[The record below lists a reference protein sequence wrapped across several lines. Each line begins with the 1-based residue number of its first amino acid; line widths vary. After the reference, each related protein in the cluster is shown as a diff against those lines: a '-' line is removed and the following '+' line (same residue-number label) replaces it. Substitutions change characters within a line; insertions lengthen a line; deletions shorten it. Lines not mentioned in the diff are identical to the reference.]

1 MVADV
6 VATVRECKERQKRR
20 GILRTGGQ
28 GPSPGGRKSGLGA
41 DRSVSFQRFARWS
54 QKIAS
59 SRGNSS
65 YSQSNHSGVLTY
77 ALIFA
82 ICALI
87 FGALGF
93 RGAASGF
100 ATIARVLLAIFL
112 ILFVLTL
119 LFGNRFFHA

>member
-1 MVADV
+1 M
-6 VATVRECKERQKRR
+6 
-20 GILRTGGQ
+20 LY
-28 GPSPGGRKSGLGA
+28 
-41 DRSVSFQRFARWS
+41 W
-54 QKIAS
+54 
-59 SRGNSS
+59 
-65 YSQSNHSGVLTY
+65 

-82 ICALI
+82 ICAII

-119 LFGNRFFHA
+119 LFGSTFFHTVR

>member
-1 MVADV
+1 M
-6 VATVRECKERQKRR
+6 
-20 GILRTGGQ
+20 L
-28 GPSPGGRKSGLGA
+28 
-41 DRSVSFQRFARWS
+41 
-54 QKIAS
+54 
-59 SRGNSS
+59 
-65 YSQSNHSGVLTY
+65 YY

-119 LFGNRFFHA
+119 LFGSRVFHA

>member
-1 MVADV
+1 
-6 VATVRECKERQKRR
+6 
-20 GILRTGGQ
+20 
-28 GPSPGGRKSGLGA
+28 
-41 DRSVSFQRFARWS
+41 
-54 QKIAS
+54 
-59 SRGNSS
+59 
-65 YSQSNHSGVLTY
+65 VLYY

-100 ATIARVLLAIFL
+100 AMIARVLLAIFL

>member
-1 MVADV
+1 
-6 VATVRECKERQKRR
+6 
-20 GILRTGGQ
+20 LR
-28 GPSPGGRKSGLGA
+28 
-41 DRSVSFQRFARWS
+41 
-54 QKIAS
+54 
-59 SRGNSS
+59 
-65 YSQSNHSGVLTY
+65 VLYY

-100 ATIARVLLAIFL
+100 GMIARVLLAIFL

>member
-1 MVADV
+1 MQHASHPTIPITDMYRDCSNFVLA
-6 VATVRECKERQKRR
+6 ARTLARKR
-20 GILRTGGQ
+20 
-28 GPSPGGRKSGLGA
+28 
-41 DRSVSFQRFARWS
+41 S
-54 QKIAS
+54 QP
-59 SRGNSS
+59 GNSS
-65 YSQSNHSGVLTY
+65 YSGSNPILVLYY

-100 ATIARVLLAIFL
+100 ALIARILLALFL

-119 LFGNRFFHA
+119 LFGSRFFHA